1 MKKYFLFALI
11 LMVMLCVACENKQ
24 TDGDPTVAPAPSQFT
39 ITGSVT
45 DDMNHPLP
53 SIKITV
59 DDPKVN
65 PTEWDFYYADLCN
78 TDKEGQ
84 FGFPIAS
91 KNDRWDEVE
100 FPQELTLT
108 AKDASG
114 IYESQT
120 KTFSVEVRHRYPEGS
135 QWYIVRDGHVQADFV
150 LKKK

>member
-1 MKKYFLFALI
+1 MKKYFLFV
-11 LMVMLCVACENKQ
+11 LMVLLCTACEHKQ

-45 DDMNHPLP
+45 DDMNQPLP

-91 KNDRWDEVE
+91 KSSRWDEVE
-100 FPQELTLT
+100 FPEELTLT
-108 AKDASG
+108 AKDAGG
-114 IYESQT
+114 IYEPQT

-135 QWYIVRDGHVQADFV
+135 QWHIVRDGHVQADFV

>member
-1 MKKYFLFALI
+1 MKKILLIALA
-11 LMVMLCVACENKQ
+11 MLSLVACEHKQ

-45 DDMNHPLP
+45 DDMNQPLP

-78 TDKEGQ
+78 SDKEGQ

-100 FPQELTLT
+100 FPEELTLT
-108 AKDASG
+108 AKDAGG